1 MTQAT
6 KPRAIHQLTAWFAA
20 LAVLLAP
27 LVVVAQ
33 PVDTMAEA
41 RQRYQ
46 AGKQLF
52 DSGDYQGAIREFEA
66 ANRLA
71 PAPTLHFN
79 IGLAHERL
87 GQREQALTH
96 FRSYL
101 QKQPNASN
109 RELVEIKISRL
120 ESELGITSAAPTPT
134 PPPPP
139 AATTAPPPPT
149 SAAVPPNP
157 AVSPAPTPNT
167 SAATTT
173 TPPAP
178 DGTTPPPMA
187 ATGDPMLDRVA
198 SINVASVR
206 DQRAP
211 LMADMSGSSQAVEA
225 EAAPSEPAY
234 KSIWFWIVVGVSSLI
249 LLDVAFGG

>member
-1 MTQAT
+1 MTQAF

-27 LVVVAQ
+27 LVAVAQ

-52 DSGDYQGAIREFEA
+52 DSGDYQGAIQEFEA

-87 GQREQALTH
+87 GQREEALTH
-96 FRSYL
+96 FRAYL

-120 ESELGITSAAPTPT
+120 ESELGITSTA
-134 PPPPP
+134 PPPP
-139 AATTAPPPPT
+139 AATTAPPPAPT
-149 SAAVPPNP
+149 GAATPPSP
-157 AVSPAPTPNT
+157 AVSPAPAPNT

-211 LMADMSGSSQAVEA
+211 LMADMSASSQAVEA

-234 KSIWFWIVVGVSSLI
+234 KSVWFWIVVGVSSLI